1 MIKLRPLPEGGTIGI
16 MAPSSPIEPKRL
28 EYGVAYFEKRG
39 YRVIVKPS
47 CHARDNYLAG
57 SAEDRASELM
67 QLVTDPQ
74 VDLIFF
80 ARGGFGSSAMLPL
93 LDFEAIASAKKLMI
107 GYSDITALEWGIYAQ
122 TGIPSLS
129 TGMPATDFYMDPV
142 HPDFEKSFW
151 DFMQTGKIDYDL
163 PVYSNRS
170 TGEIRGIAMPGT
182 LSVAA
187 KLSGSPYFPD
197 LEGSVPILED
207 VGEPRHKTEGYL
219 WQARLSGWF
228 DAANAVIFGSFSP
241 PEEETFDDVPSMEK
255 VLDRVLKDTGLP
267 VVRDVPYGHIDHKI
281 PFPLGVELSLSF
293 GDTVKITSTQSIF
306 DS

>member
-28 EYGVAYFEKRG
+28 ENGVAYFEKRG

-67 QLVTDPQ
+67 QLVTDPD

-93 LDFEAIASAKKLMI
+93 LDFEAIKSARKLMI
-107 GYSDITALEWGIYAQ
+107 GYSDITALEWGIYAR

-129 TGMPATDFYMDPV
+129 TGMPATDFYMDPI
-142 HPDFEKSFW
+142 HPDFEKTFW
-151 DFMQTGKIDYDL
+151 SFMQTGKIDYDL
-163 PVYSNRS
+163 PVPANRAA
-170 TGEIRGIAMPGT
+170 GEVRGIALPGT

-197 LEGSVPILED
+197 LDNPIPILED

-219 WQARLSGWF
+219 WQAKLAGWF
-228 DAANAVIFGSFSP
+228 QAANAVIFGSFSP

-255 VLDRVLKDTGLP
+255 VLDRLLKDTDLP
-267 VVRDVPYGHIDHKI
+267 VVRDVPYGHIDHKV
-281 PFPLGVELSLSF
+281 PFPLGVELTLSF
-293 GDTVKITSTQSIF
+293 GNTVKITSTQSIF
-306 DS
+306 DL

>member
-197 LEGSVPILED
+197 LQGSIPILED

-228 DAANAVIFGSFSP
+228 EAANAVILGSFSP

-293 GDTVKITSTQSIF
+293 GNTVKITSTQSIF

>member
-107 GYSDITALEWGIYAQ
+107 GYSDITALEWGIYAR

-197 LEGSVPILED
+197 LQGSIPILED